1 MNREEL
7 EKKVDAQLD
16 KIQSGKH
23 LVENVDALFA
33 VMKDEAI
40 ARSEKRLE
48 ETGPFPFID
57 LVMEILDD
65 IETECITIAAYLAD
79 CKGGKLLDLIVKD
92 AR

>member
-7 EKKVDAQLD
+7 NKKIDEQLD

-33 VMKDEAI
+33 VMKDEVI
-40 ARSEKRLE
+40 ARSEKRLK

-65 IETECITIAAYLAD
+65 IETECLSIAYYLAD
-79 CKGGKLLDLIVKD
+79 CKGGTLLDLIVKD
-92 AR
+92 AK